1 MMNQYKT
8 TFTPMKIGSVTIK
21 NRLIQGPVSVPTVD
35 QTDNLTPDGAAFL
48 LERAK
53 GGFGLIIQTAAWA
66 DMEVESLGAGFMMT
80 PLKNPGVFMSR
91 CGVLTEKIHSY
102 GAKIFCQVTMGM
114 GRNVPGL
121 KSPSPIPSFFMPD
134 QTTEALTVEEIQK
147 KIQYIAQTAAMLK
160 AAGYDGVEVHAMHW
174 GYLIDQF
181 AMAISNQRDDQY
193 GGSLENRV
201 RVCKE
206 IVEAIKAACG
216 EDFPVTMKM
225 GLKSFIKG
233 FNQPTLDGE
242 DEAGRTLEEAI
253 EIAKLLESYGYDALH
268 VNAGIYDS
276 FWKALPTSYEPKG
289 KIMELAKELKKH
301 VSIPVLV
308 CGRMNDPEL
317 IESVLSDGQVDG
329 VVMSRGGI
337 ADACFPRKMEAGKI
351 DEIRPCLACS
361 VGCNGRGMITGK
373 PASCA
378 VNPVAGR
385 EETYTLTPA
394 LKAKKVVVVG
404 GGAAGMEAARVAK
417 LRGHDVSV
425 YEKSDR
431 LGGHLI
437 HTGQHDFKK
446 EVAELN
452 KWYERQMEI
461 LDIPVQLNTAV
472 NADMLKALKPD
483 AVVLAVGS
491 YAIMPKWL
499 EGVDHEKSVSCIDA
513 LMGNKPVG
521 QNVVIVGGGMTG
533 CELGYD
539 LAREGKKV
547 QIVEMA
553 PDILMAG
560 TPMPMANGMHLRM
573 LLGATG
579 VELLT
584 STKIAAINDEGA
596 VVETAEG
603 EKKTLQADTVIIA
616 MGLHPENSLC
626 DDLRGEGMEVFEI
639 GDGRQVVNIMNAV
652 WDGYEVAKN
661 I

>member
-1 MMNQYKT
+1 MNKYPT
-8 TFTPMKIGSVTIK
+8 TFTPLKIGSVTLK
-21 NRLIQGPVSVPTVD
+21 NRLVQGPVSVPTVD
-35 QTDNLTPDGAAFL
+35 LTDNLTPDGAAFL
-48 LERAK
+48 VERAK
-53 GGFGLIIQTAAWA
+53 GGFGLVIQTAAWA
-66 DMEVESLGAGFMMT
+66 DMEVEGLGPGFMMT
-80 PLKNPGVFMSR
+80 PLRNPAVFMSR

-121 KSPSPIPSFFMPD
+121 KAASRVPDFFMPD
-134 QTTEALTVEEIQK
+134 QMHEVLTVEEIQK
-147 KIQYIAQTAAMLK
+147 KIQYMAQTAAMLK
-160 AAGYDGVEVHAMHW
+160 NAGYDGVEVHAMHW

-181 AMAISNQRDDQY
+181 AMALTNQRDDQY

-216 EDFPVTMKM
+216 QDYPVTMKM

-233 FNQPTLDGE
+233 FNQPSLHGE
-242 DEAGRTLEEAI
+242 DEAGRTLEESI

-276 FWKALPTSYEPKG
+276 YWKALPTSYEPKG

-301 VSIPVLV
+301 VSIPVIV

-317 IESVLSDGQVDG
+317 IESVLADGQVDG

-337 ADACFPRKMEAGKI
+337 ADADFPHKMEAGKI

-361 VGCNGRGMITGK
+361 VGCNGRAMATGK
-373 PASCA
+373 PACCA
-378 VNPVAGR
+378 VNPAAGR
-385 EETYTLTPA
+385 EETYALTPA
-394 LKAKKVVVVG
+394 VKKKKVVVVG

-417 LRGHDVSV
+417 LRGHDVEV
-425 YEKSDR
+425 YEKSDV
-431 LGGHLI
+431 LGGHLV

-446 EVAELN
+446 EVAALN
-452 KWYERQMEI
+452 KWYQKQLE
-461 LDIPVQLNTAV
+461 LLGVPVHMNTAV
-472 NADMLKALKPD
+472 DAELLKSVKPD
-483 AVVLAVGS
+483 AVILAVGS

-513 LMGNKPVG
+513 LMGKKPVG

-560 TPMPMANGMHLRM
+560 PPMPIANGMHLRM

-596 VVETAEG
+596 VVETADG
-603 EKKTLQADTVIIA
+603 EKKTLPADTVILA
-616 MGLHPENSLC
+616 MGLRPENSLAA
-626 DDLRGEGMEVFEI
+626 DLRGEGMEIFEI

-661 I
+661 L

>member
-1 MMNQYKT
+1 MNKYPT
-8 TFTPMKIGSVTIK
+8 TFTPLKIGSVTLK
-21 NRLIQGPVSVPTVD
+21 NRLVQGPVSVPTVD
-35 QTDNLTPDGAAFL
+35 LTDNLTPDGAAFL
-48 LERAK
+48 VERAK
-53 GGFGLIIQTAAWA
+53 GGFGLVIQTACWA
-66 DMEVESLGAGFMMT
+66 DMEVEGLGPGFMMT
-80 PLKNPGVFMSR
+80 PLRNPAVFTSR

-121 KSPSPIPSFFMPD
+121 KAASRVPDFFMPD
-134 QTTEALTVEEIQK
+134 QMHEVLTVEEIQK
-147 KIQYIAQTAAMLK
+147 KIQYMAQTAAMLK
-160 AAGYDGVEVHAMHW
+160 GAGYDGVEVHAMHW

-181 AMAISNQRDDQY
+181 AMALTNQRDDQY

-216 EDFPVTMKM
+216 QDFPVTMKM

-233 FNQPTLDGE
+233 FNQPTLDGA
-242 DEAGRTLEEAI
+242 DEAGRTLEESI

-276 FWKALPTSYEPKG
+276 YWKALPTSYEPKG

-301 VSIPVLV
+301 VSIPVIV

-317 IESVLSDGQVDG
+317 IESVLADGQVDG

-337 ADACFPRKMEAGKI
+337 ADADFPHKMESGRI

-361 VGCNGRGMITGK
+361 VGCNGRAMMTGK
-373 PASCA
+373 PACCA
-378 VNPVAGR
+378 VNPAAGR
-385 EETYTLTPA
+385 EETYALTPA
-394 LKAKKVVVVG
+394 VKKKKVVVVG

-417 LRGHDVSV
+417 LRGHDVEV
-425 YEKSDR
+425 YEKSDV
-431 LGGHLI
+431 LGGHLV

-446 EVAELN
+446 EVAALN
-452 KWYERQMEI
+452 KWYQKQLELLE
-461 LDIPVQLNTAV
+461 IPVHMNTAV
-472 NADMLKALKPD
+472 DAELLKSLKPD
-483 AVVLAVGS
+483 AVILAVGS

-560 TPMPMANGMHLRM
+560 PPMPIANGMHLRM

-596 VVETAEG
+596 VVETADG
-603 EKKTLQADTVIIA
+603 EKKTLPADTVILA
-616 MGLHPENSLC
+616 MGLRPENSLAA
-626 DDLRGEGMEVFEI
+626 DLRGEGMEIFEI

-661 I
+661 L

>member
-1 MMNQYKT
+1 MSKYPT
-8 TFTPMKIGSVTIK
+8 TFTPLKIGSVTIK
-21 NRLIQGPVSVPTVD
+21 NRLVQGPVSVPTVD
-35 QTDNLTPDGAAFL
+35 LTDNLTPDGAAFL
-48 LERAK
+48 VERAK
-53 GGFGLIIQTAAWA
+53 GGFGLIIQTACWA
-66 DMEVESLGAGFMMT
+66 DMEVEGLGPGFMMT
-80 PLKNPGVFMSR
+80 PLRNPAVFTSR

-121 KSPSPIPSFFMPD
+121 KAASRVPDFFMPD
-134 QTTEALTVEEIQK
+134 QMHEVLTVEEIQK
-147 KIQYIAQTAAMLK
+147 KIQYMAQTAAMLK
-160 AAGYDGVEVHAMHW
+160 NAGYDGVEVHAMHW

-181 AMAISNQRDDQY
+181 AMALTNQRDDQY

-216 EDFPVTMKM
+216 QDFPVTMKM

-233 FNQPTLDGE
+233 FNQPSLHGE
-242 DEAGRTLEEAI
+242 DEAGRTLEESI

-289 KIMELAKELKKH
+289 KIMELAQELKKH
-301 VSIPVLV
+301 VSIPVIV

-317 IESVLSDGQVDG
+317 IESVVADGTVDG
-329 VVMSRGGI
+329 VVLSRGGI
-337 ADACFPRKMEAGKI
+337 ADAEFPNKMRAGLVE
-351 DEIRPCLACS
+351 EIRPCLACA
-361 VGCNGRGMITGK
+361 VGCNGRAMATGK
-373 PASCA
+373 PACCA
-378 VNPVAGR
+378 VNPAAGR
-385 EETYTLTPA
+385 EESYALTPA
-394 LKAKKVVVVG
+394 VKKKKVVVVG

-417 LRGHDVSV
+417 LRGHDVSL
-425 YEKSDR
+425 YEKSGA

-437 HTGQHDFKK
+437 HTGQHEFK
-446 EVAELN
+446 AEIADLN
-452 KWYERQMEI
+452 KWYARQMED
-461 LDIPVQLNTAV
+461 LEIPVHLNTAV
-472 NADMLKALKPD
+472 TPELLKELKPD
-483 AVVLAVGS
+483 AVIMALGS

-499 EGVDHEKSVSCIDA
+499 EGVDHAKSVSCIEA
-513 LMGNKPVG
+513 LMGEKPVG
-521 QNVVIVGGGMTG
+521 DKVVVVGGGLTG
-533 CELGYD
+533 CELAYD

-547 QIVEMA
+547 QVVEMA

-560 TPMPMANGMHLRM
+560 PPMPIANGMHLR
-573 LLGATG
+573 LLLADAG

-584 STKIAAINDEGA
+584 STKIAAINDDGA

-603 EKKTLQADTVIIA
+603 EKKTLEADTVILA
-616 MGLHPENSLC
+616 MGLRPNNSFASEL
-626 DDLRGEGMEVFEI
+626 DGEGMEIYEI

-661 I
+661 L

>member
-1 MMNQYKT
+1 MNKYPT
-8 TFTPMKIGSVTIK
+8 TFTPLKIGSVTLK
-21 NRLIQGPVSVPTVD
+21 NRLVQGPVSVPTED
-35 QTDNLTPDGAAFL
+35 LTDNLTPDGAAFL
-48 LERAK
+48 VERAK
-53 GGFGLIIQTAAWA
+53 GGFGLVIQTAAWA
-66 DMEVESLGAGFMMT
+66 DMEVEGLGPGFMMT
-80 PLKNPGVFMSR
+80 PLRNPAVFMSR

-121 KSPSPIPSFFMPD
+121 KAASRVPDFFMPD
-134 QTTEALTVEEIQK
+134 QMHEALTVEEIQK
-147 KIQYIAQTAAMLK
+147 KIQYMAQTAAMLK
-160 AAGYDGVEVHAMHW
+160 NAGYDGVEVHAMHW

-181 AMAISNQRDDQY
+181 AMALTNQRDDQY

-216 EDFPVTMKM
+216 QDFPVTMKM

-233 FNQPTLDGE
+233 FNQPTLDGA
-242 DEAGRTLEEAI
+242 DEAGRTLEESI

-276 FWKALPTSYEPKG
+276 YWKALPTSYEPKG

-301 VSIPVLV
+301 VSIPVIV

-317 IESVLSDGQVDG
+317 IESVLADGQVDG

-337 ADACFPRKMEAGKI
+337 ADADFPHKMEAGRI

-361 VGCNGRGMITGK
+361 VGCNGRAMATGK
-373 PASCA
+373 PACCA
-378 VNPVAGR
+378 VNPAAGR
-385 EETYTLTPA
+385 EETYALTPA
-394 LKAKKVVVVG
+394 VKKKKVVVVG

-417 LRGHDVSV
+417 LRGHDVEV
-425 YEKSDR
+425 YEKSDV
-431 LGGHLI
+431 LGGHLV
-437 HTGQHDFKK
+437 HTGQHDFKQ
-446 EVAELN
+446 EVAALN
-452 KWYERQMEI
+452 KWYQKQLELLE
-461 LDIPVQLNTAV
+461 IPVHMNTAV
-472 NADMLKALKPD
+472 DAELLKSVKPD
-483 AVVLAVGS
+483 AVILAVGS

-560 TPMPMANGMHLRM
+560 PPMPIANGMHLRM

-596 VVETAEG
+596 VVETADG
-603 EKKTLQADTVIIA
+603 EKKTLPADTVILA
-616 MGLHPENSLC
+616 MGLRPENSLAA
-626 DDLRGEGMEVFEI
+626 DLRGEGMEIFEI

-661 I
+661 L

>member
-1 MMNQYKT
+1 MNKYPT
-8 TFTPMKIGSVTIK
+8 TFTPLKIGSVTLK
-21 NRLIQGPVSVPTVD
+21 NRLVQGPVSVPTVD
-35 QTDNLTPDGAAFL
+35 LTDNLTPDGAAFL
-48 LERAK
+48 VERAK
-53 GGFGLIIQTAAWA
+53 GGFGLVIQTACWA
-66 DMEVESLGAGFMMT
+66 DMEVEGLGPGFMMT
-80 PLKNPGVFMSR
+80 PLRNPAVFTSR

-102 GAKIFCQVTMGM
+102 GAKIFCQITMGM

-121 KSPSPIPSFFMPD
+121 KAASRVPDFFMPD
-134 QTTEALTVEEIQK
+134 QMHEVLTVEEIQK
-147 KIQYIAQTAAMLK
+147 KIQYMAQTAAMLK
-160 AAGYDGVEVHAMHW
+160 GAGYDGVEVHAMHW

-181 AMAISNQRDDQY
+181 AMALTNQRDDQY

-216 EDFPVTMKM
+216 QDFPVTMKM

-233 FNQPTLDGE
+233 FNQPTLDGA
-242 DEAGRTLEEAI
+242 DEAGRTLEESI

-276 FWKALPTSYEPKG
+276 YWKALPTSYEPKG

-301 VSIPVLV
+301 VSIPVIV

-317 IESVLSDGQVDG
+317 IESVLADGQVDG

-337 ADACFPRKMEAGKI
+337 ADADFPHKMESGRI

-361 VGCNGRGMITGK
+361 VGCNGRAMMTGK
-373 PASCA
+373 PACCA
-378 VNPVAGR
+378 VNPAAGR
-385 EETYTLTPA
+385 EETYALTPA
-394 LKAKKVVVVG
+394 VKKKKVVVVG

-417 LRGHDVSV
+417 LRGHDVEV
-425 YEKSDR
+425 YEKSDV
-431 LGGHLI
+431 LGGHLV

-446 EVAELN
+446 EVAALN
-452 KWYERQMEI
+452 KWYQKQLELLE
-461 LDIPVQLNTAV
+461 IPVHMNTAV
-472 NADMLKALKPD
+472 DAELLKSLKPD
-483 AVVLAVGS
+483 AVILAVGS

-560 TPMPMANGMHLRM
+560 PPMPIANGMHLRM

-596 VVETAEG
+596 VVETADG
-603 EKKTLQADTVIIA
+603 EKKTLPADTVILA
-616 MGLHPENSLC
+616 MGLRPVSSLAA
-626 DDLRGEGMEVFEI
+626 DLRGEGMEIFEI

-661 I
+661 L

>member
-1 MMNQYKT
+1 MNKYPT
-8 TFTPMKIGSVTIK
+8 TFTPLKIGSVTIK
-21 NRLIQGPVSVPTVD
+21 NRLVQGPVSVPTVD
-35 QTDNLTPDGAAFL
+35 LTDNLTPDGAAFL
-48 LERAK
+48 VERAK
-53 GGFGLIIQTAAWA
+53 GGFGLVIQTACWA
-66 DMEVESLGAGFMMT
+66 DMEVEGLGPGFMMT
-80 PLKNPGVFMSR
+80 PLRNPAVFMSR

-121 KSPSPIPSFFMPD
+121 KAASRVPDFFMPD
-134 QTTEALTVEEIQK
+134 QMHEALTVEEIQK
-147 KIQYIAQTAAMLK
+147 KIQYMAQTAAMLK
-160 AAGYDGVEVHAMHW
+160 NAGYDGVEVHAMHW

-181 AMAISNQRDDQY
+181 AMALTNQRDDQY

-216 EDFPVTMKM
+216 QDFPVTMKM

-233 FNQPTLDGE
+233 FNQPTLDGA
-242 DEAGRTLEEAI
+242 DEAGRTLEESI

-276 FWKALPTSYEPKG
+276 YWKALPTSYEPKG

-301 VSIPVLV
+301 VSIPVIV

-317 IESVLSDGQVDG
+317 IESVLADGQVDG

-337 ADACFPRKMEAGKI
+337 ADADFPHKMEAGRI

-361 VGCNGRGMITGK
+361 VGCNGRAMATGK
-373 PASCA
+373 PACCA
-378 VNPVAGR
+378 VNPAAGR
-385 EETYTLTPA
+385 EETYALTPA
-394 LKAKKVVVVG
+394 VKKKKVVVVG

-417 LRGHDVSV
+417 LRGHDVEV
-425 YEKSDR
+425 YEKSEI
-431 LGGHLI
+431 LGGHLV

-446 EVAELN
+446 EVAALNQWYQKQLEL
-452 KWYERQMEI
+452 
-461 LDIPVQLNTAV
+461 LGVPVHLNTAV
-472 NADMLKALKPD
+472 DAELLKSVKPD
-483 AVVLAVGS
+483 AVILAVGS

-513 LMGNKPVG
+513 LMGKKPVG

-560 TPMPMANGMHLRM
+560 PPMPMANGMHLRM

-596 VVETAEG
+596 VVETADG
-603 EKKTLQADTVIIA
+603 EKKTLPADTVILA
-616 MGLHPENSLC
+616 MGLRPVSSLAA
-626 DDLRGEGMEVFEI
+626 DLRGEGMEIFEI

-661 I
+661 L

>member
-1 MMNQYKT
+1 MNKYPT
-8 TFTPMKIGSVTIK
+8 TFTPLKIGSVTLK
-21 NRLIQGPVSVPTVD
+21 NRLVQGPVSVPTVD
-35 QTDNLTPDGAAFL
+35 LTDNLTPDGAAFL
-48 LERAK
+48 VERAK
-53 GGFGLIIQTAAWA
+53 GGFGLVIQTACWA
-66 DMEVESLGAGFMMT
+66 DMEVEGLGPGFMMT
-80 PLKNPGVFMSR
+80 PLRNPAVFTSR

-102 GAKIFCQVTMGM
+102 GAKIFCQITMGM

-121 KSPSPIPSFFMPD
+121 KAASRVPDFFMPD
-134 QTTEALTVEEIQK
+134 QMHEVLTVEEIQK
-147 KIQYIAQTAAMLK
+147 KIQYMAQTAAMLK
-160 AAGYDGVEVHAMHW
+160 GAGYDGVEVHAMHW

-181 AMAISNQRDDQY
+181 AMALTNQRDDQY

-216 EDFPVTMKM
+216 QDFPVTMKM

-233 FNQPTLDGE
+233 FNQPTLDGA
-242 DEAGRTLEEAI
+242 DEAGRTLEESI

-276 FWKALPTSYEPKG
+276 YWKALPTSYEPKG

-301 VSIPVLV
+301 VSIPVIV

-317 IESVLSDGQVDG
+317 IESVLADGQVDG

-337 ADACFPRKMEAGKI
+337 ADADFPHKMESGRI

-361 VGCNGRGMITGK
+361 VGCNGRAMMTGK
-373 PASCA
+373 PACCA
-378 VNPVAGR
+378 VNPAAGR
-385 EETYTLTPA
+385 EETYALTPA
-394 LKAKKVVVVG
+394 VKKKKVVVVG

-417 LRGHDVSV
+417 LRGHDVEV
-425 YEKSDR
+425 YEKSDV
-431 LGGHLI
+431 LGGHLV

-446 EVAELN
+446 EVAALNTWYQKQLELL
-452 KWYERQMEI
+452 E
-461 LDIPVQLNTAV
+461 IPVHMNTAV
-472 NADMLKALKPD
+472 DAELLKSLKPD
-483 AVVLAVGS
+483 AVILAVGS

-560 TPMPMANGMHLRM
+560 PPMPIANGMHLRM

-596 VVETAEG
+596 VVETADG
-603 EKKTLQADTVIIA
+603 EKKTLPADTVILA
-616 MGLHPENSLC
+616 MGLRPLSSLAA
-626 DDLRGEGMEVFEI
+626 DLRGEGMEIFEI

-661 I
+661 L